1 MPHEDTFYPDPDD
14 SFASLPATAEPEHVA
29 EPAPAAIWAPQ
40 PAAAWDEQPAYEPY
54 EPPVRK
60 ESAQDQVRG
69 RGISMEH
76 NYYGHISVGVGG
88 AALLATVIMFFAG
101 GVLWVY
107 VGAGLASVYYGV
119 RGWNA
124 AARRFATN
132 GRTAAVGIALGC
144 LTLLGAVAYVVFFVL
159 QAAAIVGEATGA

>member
-14 SFASLPATAEPEHVA
+14 SFASLPVAAEPEPAA
-29 EPAPAAIWAPQ
+29 EPAPDPTWPPQ
-40 PAAAWDEQPAYEPY
+40 TPASWDEQPAYEPY
-54 EPPVRK
+54 EPPARQ
-60 ESAQDQVRG
+60 ESAQEQIRG
-69 RGISMEH
+69 RGISMELNH
-76 NYYGHISVGVGG
+76 YAHASVGLGG
-88 AALLATVIMFFAG
+88 AALVATLIMFVAG

-144 LTLLGAVAYVVFFVL
+144 LTLLGAVAYVIASVL
-159 QAAAIVGEATGA
+159 EAAAIVGEATGA